1 MDSYKES
8 IFEPLEYY
16 TDYGKNAHNDNIK
29 EYFDALV
36 EKSGIDT
43 EENKKTVAKYKGKKA
58 NIDALNKKLKRNKR
72 YRIFSI
78 VGAIALFIAAMII
91 VFSISLPQ
99 AVRILIPIFAI
110 CVGAALIVLAFKA
123 TKSKIKSL
131 QEKIKKE
138 EEEALAILRE
148 AEAQMAPLNAL
159 FSDAD
164 TYNLIEK
171 TMPQIKFDKQFV
183 FENLEDLKN
192 NYDFNGNVG
201 PKSSVFDVVSGKLY
215 KNPFLFERFVTE
227 TMSTHTYTG
236 TLLISWVTYER
247 DSNGKTVPRRRT
259 QTLIA
264 TVTKPKPIYNVSTLL
279 SYGSQAAPDL
289 SFSRE
294 NKHFEDLSEKQ
305 VERKVKKG
313 EKKLK
318 KKAEKALSK
327 GNTFTEMSNTKFDV
341 LFDATNRDNEQQF
354 RLLFTPL
361 AQREMIDLIRSEEGY
376 GDDFD
381 FFKKKKLNIIRSEHA
396 EKWDMCPSATKYYS
410 YDFEAAKKKFFDY
423 NNEYFKSVYFDFAP
437 LIAIPS
443 YQEPPTAAFE
453 DISQSDSHYTEY
465 NYEAVANKMGAF
477 TFAHPATKTDVI
489 LKTELIKRTPL
500 FDTVA
505 VTAYSYSAEHRTDFV
520 PTLGGDGRMHL
531 VPVPWIEYIPLQKTS
546 LMSVKN
552 IGISE
557 TEYQR
562 KASSIGDILAPQ
574 NATCMR
580 GIFAHTDLNG
590 TNANKFINLIT
601 K

>member
-16 TDYGKNAHNDNIK
+16 RDYGKGAHKNNID
-29 EYFDALV
+29 EYFDSLV
-36 EKSGIDT
+36 KKSGIDT
-43 EENKKTVAKYKGKKA
+43 EANKQTVSKYKAKRKH
-58 NIDALNKKLKRNKR
+58 IEALNKKLKKNKR

-78 VGAIALFIAAMII
+78 VGAIILFIT
-91 VFSISLPQ
+91 SL
-99 AVRILIPIFAI
+99 ILAFALSLETALQI
-110 CVGAALIVLAFKA
+110 LLPVGALAIGAALMILAFKA
-123 TKSKIKSL
+123 TKKTIKSL

-138 EEEALAILRE
+138 EAEALVILRE

-159 FSDAD
+159 FSDDD
-164 TYNLIEK
+164 TYKLIEK
-171 TMPQIKFDKQFV
+171 TLPQVKFDKQFV
-183 FENLEDLKN
+183 FENLQDLKN
-192 NYDFNGNVG
+192 NYDFNGNTG

-259 QTLIA
+259 QTLVA
-264 TVTKPKPIYNVSTLL
+264 TVRKPKPIYNVSTLL

-327 GNTFTEMSNTKFDV
+327 GKSFTEMSNTKFDV

-354 RLLFTPL
+354 RLMFTPL

-396 EKWDMCPSATKYYS
+396 ERWDMNPSALKYYS
-410 YDFEAAKKKFFDY
+410 YDFEEAKRKFSDY

-437 LIAIPS
+437 LIAIPA
-443 YQEPPTAAFE
+443 YQEPPTASFE
-453 DISQSDSHYTEY
+453 EAAHPETGYTEY

-505 VTAYSYSAEHRTDFV
+505 VTAYSYSTAPRTDFV
-520 PTLGGDGRMHL
+520 PMLGGDGRMHL

-562 KASSIGDILAPQ
+562 KASNIGELLAPQ

-580 GIFAHTDLNG
+580 GIFAHTDTNG